1 MARLGELLVAARL
14 LDQEQI
20 DRALRAQVLWG
31 GRLGTNLIELGML
44 DLDGISRALGRQH
57 GVPAALARHFDKADG
72 ELQERLDAELAKQWS
87 VVPLLHVG
95 PHKKIAIAVLDPLPA
110 AALDQLAAAFLC
122 TPDRILVSVAAE
134 MRVRYHLERVY
145 GVARDPR
152 FLRLKGPNVTP
163 FPQFDNVPVPI
174 DREEEHAVPIVVDD
188 SAHPTGRAF
197 TDEEPTPPPVA
208 LPTPVPPPEDA
219 DDLARLIDEAIAQAT
234 AVEETQPQPVGRERR
249 TYVRTLA
256 DEPPASPSASQLMT
270 PAPASLVAGSAAT
283 LGRIAIKK
291 IASAPPEA
299 PARATAERSHAA
311 TAKAP
316 TPATKPPPR
325 SFVEATRAIRRAS
338 RRDRVAELVIYTLQ
352 QFVPMCDAAIMLIV
366 RGDVAIS
373 WKQFSRTCAT
383 AAAIAVPLDRPGLV
397 PTVIEKNAVA
407 RCSVNDVGAIDEA
420 LMRSLGEL
428 RGDLVVVPIA
438 VADKV
443 VALIATATEADAEV
457 ENVELVAS
465 AASAAFARL
474 IRDASR

>member
-57 GVPAALARHFDKADG
+57 GVPAALARHFDKANG
-72 ELQERLDAELAKQWS
+72 ELQERLDAELANQWS

-95 PHKKIAIAVLDPLPA
+95 PTKKIAIAVLDPLPA
-110 AALDQLAAAFLC
+110 TALDQLAAAFLC
-122 TPDRILVSVAAE
+122 SPDTILVSIAAE

-145 GVARDPR
+145 GIARDPR
-152 FLRLKGPNVTP
+152 FLRLKGANVTP

-174 DREEEHAVPIVVDD
+174 DRDEEHAVPILVDD

-197 TDEEPTPPPVA
+197 VDEEPTPPPVP
-208 LPTPVPPPEDA
+208 LPKPVPPPDDA
-219 DDLARLIDEAIAQAT
+219 DDLARLIDEAIAEAT
-234 AVEETQPQPVGRERR
+234 SAVQETQPIGRERR

-256 DEPPASPSASQLMT
+256 DGPPKSPSASQLMT
-270 PAPASLVAGSAAT
+270 PAPASLVAGTAAA

-291 IASAPPEA
+291 VIAGTPDLPALADSSADRA
-299 PARATAERSHAA
+299 DDPAVPS
-311 TAKAP
+311 
-316 TPATKPPPR
+316 KPPPR

-352 QFVPMCDAAIMLIV
+352 QFVPTCDAAILLVV
-366 RGDVAIS
+366 RGDVALS
-373 WKQFSRTCAT
+373 WKQFSRACETST
-383 AAAIAVPLDRPGLV
+383 DIAVPLDQPGLV
-397 PTVIEKNAVA
+397 PTVIDKNAIA
-407 RCSVNDVGAIDEA
+407 RKGIADVSAIDEA
-420 LMRSLGEL
+420 LMRALGEL
-428 RGDLVVVPIA
+428 RGDLVVVPIS

-443 VALIATATEADAEV
+443 IALIATATEADAPV
-457 ENVELVAS
+457 ENIELVAS

>member
-1 MARLGELLVAARL
+1 MARLGELLVSARL
-14 LDQEQI
+14 VDQEQI
-20 DRALRAQVLWG
+20 ERALRAQVLWG

-57 GVPAALARHFDKADG
+57 RVPAALARHFDKADR
-72 ELQERLDAELAKQWS
+72 ELQQRLEPALATQWS

-95 PHKKIAIAVLDPLPA
+95 PKRKIAIAVLDPLPA

-122 TPDRILVSVAAE
+122 EPDGILVSVAAE
-134 MRVRYHLERVY
+134 MRMRYHLERVY
-145 GVARDPR
+145 GVARDSR

-174 DREEEHAVPIVVDD
+174 DRDDEVAVPILVDD

-197 TDEEPTPPPVA
+197 VDEEPTPPPVP
-208 LPTPVPPPEDA
+208 LPPPVPPSEDA

-234 AVEETQPQPVGRERR
+234 SAVDETQPVGRDRR

-256 DEPPASPSASQLMT
+256 DGPPASPSASQMMT
-270 PAPASLVAGSAAT
+270 PAPASLVTGTPAP

-291 IASAPPEA
+291 VQTA
-299 PARATAERSHAA
+299 PAQ
-311 TAKAP
+311 
-316 TPATKPPPR
+316 PAQQTQPLPRISDSKPPASKPPPR
-325 SFVEATRAIRRAS
+325 SFVEATRSIRRAS
-338 RRDRVAELVIYTLQ
+338 RRERVAELVIYALE
-352 QFVPMCDAAIMLIV
+352 QFVPTCDAAILLVV

-373 WKQFSRTCAT
+373 WKQFSRVCETPAE
-383 AAAIAVPLDRPGLV
+383 IAVPLDQPGLL
-397 PTVIEKNAVA
+397 PKVIEKNAIA
-407 RCSVNDVGAIDEA
+407 RCAVADVTAIDEA

-438 VADKV
+438 IADNV
-443 VALIATATEADAEV
+443 MALIATATESDAPV
-457 ENVELVAS
+457 EGVELVAM